1 MAKFEITKPIVS
13 VAVNKIYKEAEEKV
27 IATDVQIPPDAPAR
41 MKVLR
46 AEKKKWY
53 LTVVYLPGTE
63 EPFALFVTTNHGEA
77 GVTTHDAVEKLTKLA
92 REKGILEEHILATLQ
107 KIEHVPNTEKL
118 TRMISLCL
126 RHRILISNIVGV
138 LDKVE
143 NVIVGTFLFQIK
155 KFLSQ
160 YIKDGQKAEGV
171 KCSNCG
177 GTNIIYSEGCTVC
190 RDCGSSKCG

>member
-1 MAKFEITKPIVS
+1 MTRFEIHQPIVS
-13 VAVNKIYKEAEEKV
+13 VKITKEPKAEEERV
-27 IATDVQIPPDAPAR
+27 LVTDVEIPSDAPAR
-41 MKVLR
+41 MKVLK
-46 AEKKKWY
+46 AEKRKWY
-53 LTVVYLPGTE
+53 LTVVYVPNTE

-77 GVTTHDAVEKLTKLA
+77 GVTTHDAVEWLIMLA
-92 REKGILEEHILATLQ
+92 RSKGILEEHVNSTLK

-118 TRMISLCL
+118 TRVISLCL
-126 RHRILISNIVGV
+126 RHKIAISNIVQA

-160 YIKDGQKAEGV
+160 YIKDGQKADGL

-177 GTNIIYSEGCTVC
+177 GTNIVYSEGCTVC

>member
-1 MAKFEITKPIVS
+1 MARFEITKPIVS
-13 VAVNKIYKEAEEKV
+13 VAINKTYKGSEEKV
-27 IATDVQIPPDAPAR
+27 IVTDVQIPSDAPAR
-41 MKVLR
+41 MKVLK

-63 EPFALFVTTNHGEA
+63 DPFALFVTTNHGEA
-77 GVTTHDAVEKLTKLA
+77 GVTTHDAVERLTQLA
-92 REKGILEEHILATLQ
+92 RDKGILEEHIQATLQ
-107 KIEHVPNTEKL
+107 KIEHVANTEKL

-126 RHRILISNIVGV
+126 RHKILIANIVGV

-160 YIKDGQKAEGV
+160 YIKDGQKAEGL

-177 GTNIIYSEGCTVC
+177 GQNIIYSEGCTVC